1 MGSVTNSVEP
11 TPWNQHQL
19 YLQELRDRLLKWV
32 IEPLTGRG
40 HLLPFRP
47 VVRFPTL
54 IINAR
59 LRDLQDLR
67 DQDLTAFC
75 VVPYIYENKR
85 VSIKNRRVLGAKSL
99 FGLNKE
105 SYGDGAGFARHN
117 SKSIIH
123 VRTIISM
130 ENLIVEPKQASES
143 EDTLLNSTPTYLRI

>member
-11 TPWNQHQL
+11 TPWNQHQI
-19 YLQELRDRLLKWV
+19 YLQELRDGLLKWV
-32 IEPLTGRG
+32 IEPLTRKGY
-40 HLLPFRP
+40 LLPFRP
-47 VVRFPTL
+47 VVRFFTL
-54 IINAR
+54 IIN
-59 LRDLQDLR
+59 QDLR

-75 VVPYIYENKR
+75 VVPYISENKR

-105 SYGDGAGFARHN
+105 SYGDGAGFSRHN

-130 ENLIVEPKQASES
+130 ENLIVEPRQASG
-143 EDTLLNSTPTYLRI
+143 